1 MEDIRDIERS
11 KSLPKNPLVL
21 VQGINLEFLQFLR
34 NFMVVLVPLYDVAV
48 VIALYLSSKFST
60 SRK

>member
-1 MEDIRDIERS
+1 MEDIRDIVRS

-48 VIALYLSSKFST
+48 VIAL
-60 SRK
+60 